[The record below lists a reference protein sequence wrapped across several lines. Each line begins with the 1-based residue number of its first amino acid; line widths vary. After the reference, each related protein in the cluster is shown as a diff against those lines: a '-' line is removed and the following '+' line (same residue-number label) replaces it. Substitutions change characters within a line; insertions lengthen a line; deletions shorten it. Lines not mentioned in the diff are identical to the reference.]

1 MYLLQEA
8 NDMIATLMQTKYR
21 NGRLFQDH
29 EIAHLMVALLMAGQ
43 HTSSSTAAWAL
54 LHLAHRPDVA

>member
-1 MYLLQEA
+1 MYFFQEA
-8 NDMIATLMQTKYR
+8 NDIIATLMQTKYR

-29 EIAHLMVALLMAGQ
+29 EIAHLMIALLLAGQ

-54 LHLAHRPDVA
+54 LHMADRPDVA